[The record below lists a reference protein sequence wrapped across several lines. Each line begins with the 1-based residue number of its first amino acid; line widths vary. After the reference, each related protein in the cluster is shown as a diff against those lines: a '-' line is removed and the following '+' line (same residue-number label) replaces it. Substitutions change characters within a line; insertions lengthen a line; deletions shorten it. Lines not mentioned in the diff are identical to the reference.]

1 MIYFYSMSNT
11 MHLITRI
18 AMGTFGVLFI
28 VVPSASAYTIDT
40 EAVPSQRTRREQV
53 QTERQEKIHQKNRQN
68 IVNEKSESDDDA
80 LTGALLDVVY
90 EDSDFYTFGAQI
102 TIENVDTEN
111 RVFYTTKQGGTPP
124 MIVPG
129 RYSAYTEASSKGFP
143 QEAKYQIIDTTSGD
157 IIEEFPRT
165 HVPVNNILIEKGQ
178 KLRIIVLPAT
188 RPYNSVF
195 FRIGKQRSAV
205 GIILNRPYPIFDF
218 EPGDFRGAEQFSSAQ
233 IAIAFWGMKES
244 EQDPVLAA
252 AIRKDGIDGI
262 RAGSGG
268 RFRDPIL
275 VLGVRTIARDLA
287 KTFVEQR
294 NENQESYRGKYHVT
308 FQVQRTAGGKVPRE
322 LLTMNEK
329 QLAEVFEKQIL
340 WIEYHNVHRANE
352 GGGYAGMTFLEV
364 LDEAKEKVMLW
375 PRNSFESTEIAYN
388 NVTALEIAAATVGMD
403 TYATFPNGQSGVV
416 RRLLKN
422 EIRTLV
428 KAIRRERM
436 NYGTYETAW
445 IEKSMGSMNFSLTD
459 RLRTINHRET
469 LMLNRL
475 QVLDP
480 KDAEIY

>member
-1 MIYFYSMSNT
+1 MSHFHKSMKTLLLSF
-11 MHLITRI
+11 
-18 AMGTFGVLFI
+18 FGMLFL
-28 VVPSASAYTIDT
+28 VPSAFAYTIDT
-40 EAVPSQRTRREQV
+40 SVVPSQRTRREQV
-53 QTERQEKIHQKNRQN
+53 QSERQEKIHQKNHQN
-68 IVNEKSESDDDA
+68 IVNEKTDSEDNA
-80 LTGALLDVVY
+80 LTGALLDIVY
-90 EDSDFYTFGAQI
+90 EDSDFYTFGAQV
-102 TIENVDTEN
+102 TIENVETEN
-111 RVFYTTKQGGTPP
+111 RIFFTTKQGGTPP
-124 MIVPG
+124 TIAPG

-143 QEAKYQIIDTTSGD
+143 QEAKYQIIDTVSGD

-205 GIILNRPYPIFDF
+205 GIIFNRPYPVLDF
-218 EPGDFRGAEQFSSAQ
+218 EPGEFRGTEQFSSAQ

-244 EQDPVLAA
+244 DQDPVLAA

-262 RAGSGG
+262 RSGSGG
-268 RFRDPIL
+268 RFRDPVL

-294 NENQESYRGKYHVT
+294 QKNQESYRGKYHVT

-329 QLAEVFEKQIL
+329 QLAEIFEKQIL

-364 LDEAKEKVMLW
+364 LEEAKEKVMLW
-375 PRNSFESTEIAYN
+375 PRKSLESTEIAYN

-403 TYATFPNGQSGVV
+403 TYATFPDGQSGVV
-416 RRLLKN
+416 RRLLKD

-428 KAIRRERM
+428 KAIRREKM
-436 NYGTYETAW
+436 NYNTYETVW
-445 IEKSMGSMNFSLTD
+445 IEKSMDSMSFSLAD

-469 LMLNRL
+469 LMLDRL
-475 QVLDP
+475 QILDP
-480 KDAEIY
+480 KDADIY

>member
-1 MIYFYSMSNT
+1 MSQFHSLVKT
-11 MHLITRI
+11 LLLSF
-18 AMGTFGVLFI
+18 FGAVFLA
-28 VVPSASAYTIDT
+28 PSAFAYTSDT
-40 EAVPSQRTRREQV
+40 TAIPSQRTRREQV
-53 QTERQEKIHQKNRQN
+53 QSERQQKIQEKNRPN
-68 IVNEKSESDDDA
+68 TSSDKSESDDEKKA
-80 LTGALLDVVY
+80 GVPLDVVY

-111 RVFYTTKQGGTPP
+111 RMFFTTKQGGTPP
-124 MIVPG
+124 TIVPG

-143 QEAKYQIIDTTSGD
+143 QEAKYQIIDTVSGD

-205 GIILNRPYPIFDF
+205 GIIFNRPYPIFDF

-244 EQDPVLAA
+244 ERDPVLAA

-294 NENQESYRGKYHVT
+294 SENQESYRGKYHVT

-388 NVTALEIAAATVGMD
+388 NVAALEIAAATVGMD
-403 TYATFPNGQSGVV
+403 TYATFPDGQSGIV

-445 IEKSMGSMNFSLTD
+445 IEKSMGTTNFSLAD